1 MPLDVLISLI
11 GIAVAGAWTPGPN
24 NALVASSG
32 ARFGIR
38 RTIPHIVGIGVG
50 FPIMIF
56 CVAIGLGQLFQQ
68 SAVLREII
76 RYGGI
81 ILLLFVAWNIATAGD
96 PTKNGKNTRPFSFIQ
111 AAGFQWINPKAWVM
125 AIGISA
131 QYVNADAPVFTALIV
146 SAIFLVVGF
155 GSASSWAMF
164 GAVMQRW
171 LGSSNRLRLFNFTM
185 AALIVL
191 SVLIIFFAE
200 LS

>member
-1 MPLDVLISLI
+1 MPLDVLLSLI
-11 GIAVAGAWTPGPN
+11 GIAVAAAWTPGPN

-38 RTIPHIVGIGVG
+38 RTIPHIIGIGVG

-56 CVAIGLGQLFQQ
+56 CVAIGLGQIFQQ

-81 ILLLFVAWNIATAGD
+81 VLLLFVAWNIARAGD
-96 PTKNGKNTRPFSFIQ
+96 PTKNGKNTRPFSFVQ
-111 AAGFQWINPKAWVM
+111 AAAFQWVNPKAWVM

-131 QYVNADAPVFTALIV
+131 QYVSSDAPVFTALIV
-146 SAIFLVVGF
+146 STVFLVVGF

-164 GAVMQRW
+164 GAVMQHW
-171 LGSSNRLRLFNFTM
+171 LGSNNRLRIFNFTM

-191 SVLIIFFAE
+191 SVFIIFFAE
-200 LS
+200 LA